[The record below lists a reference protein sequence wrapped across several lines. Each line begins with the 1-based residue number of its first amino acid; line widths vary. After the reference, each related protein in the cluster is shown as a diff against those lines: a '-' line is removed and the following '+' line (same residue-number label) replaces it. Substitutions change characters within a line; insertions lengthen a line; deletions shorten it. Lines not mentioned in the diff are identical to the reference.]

1 MSATALSSMPTI
13 EEHRQFNAAMHDLA
27 QTPLRTK
34 AGVSHEAIKIAHKRL
49 TEHITTSDM
58 DYARVFANPVH
69 KSGNMK
75 QGPLYALQ
83 APAGAASRPAPEGGA
98 VRSAM

>member
-1 MSATALSSMPTI
+1 MSSVPTI
-13 EEHRQFNAAMHDLA
+13 EEHGQFNAAMHDFA
-27 QTPLRTK
+27 QKSLREK
-34 AGVSHEAIKIAHKRL
+34 AGVSREAIEIAHKRL
-49 TEHITTSDM
+49 TEHITTGDM
-58 DYARVFANPVH
+58 DYARVFANPAH

-83 APAGAASRPAPEGGA
+83 APAGAASRPAPQGGA